1 MPGAADILDGL
12 NPEQRRA
19 AEAVNGPVCILA
31 GAGSGKTTTITHRIA
46 YQVATGSFASREIL
60 AVTFTDKAAGEMR
73 ERLRRLGAPGV
84 RARTFHAT
92 ALAQLHHF
100 VPDTGSI
107 LPSKAILLAPLVR
120 SLHQAYRFRPLS
132 EFATEIE
139 WAKNRRVAPADYLR
153 SLDGHEPPFPPD
165 VMLRV
170 YRGYEERKER
180 AGRIDFEDV
189 LERLVR
195 FYEDSPDAIEQ
206 FRAQCRAITVDE
218 YQDVNLLQQTLLD
231 LWLGARDDLCV
242 VGDDY
247 QAIYS
252 FTGATPRYLLEMPN
266 RFPGSTVVRL
276 EENYRSTPQILGL
289 ANRLV
294 PGLGGAEK
302 TLRAG
307 RPAGPEPV
315 VGAFATPSAEVDDLV
330 TKVSALR
337 ASGVRD
343 EDIAVLYRVNARSD
357 DLEGQLAVAAIPYQ
371 VRGGS
376 FLQRPAARALLRL
389 LRRRTEEQAAFAVQA
404 AAVEAGLVDEAPA
417 GLGEDGLTFQ
427 DDLRRLVDL
436 AGQLDEGSTVADFVS
451 DLDARFGSDGDGRGV
466 QLLTYHRAKGLE
478 FDAVFLPFL
487 QEGELPFKLAKTAEA
502 VGEERRLFYV
512 GLTRAKRSLHLSWTA
527 KKPSRFLA
535 ELGVTAKASPAKR
548 SAAPDDPVFEA
559 LREWRLERA
568 KADAVPAYVVF
579 GNATLTAIAEA
590 LPGTLGELAEIS
602 GVGPAKLER
611 YGPEV
616 LGVVSRSSEDA
627 DRRR

>member
-1 MPGAADILDGL
+1 M
-12 NPEQRRA
+12 
-19 AEAVNGPVCILA
+19 
-31 GAGSGKTTTITHRIA
+31 
-46 YQVATGSFASREIL
+46 
-60 AVTFTDKAAGEMR
+60 
-73 ERLRRLGAPGV
+73 
-84 RARTFHAT
+84 
-92 ALAQLHHF
+92 
-100 VPDTGSI
+100 
-107 LPSKAILLAPLVR
+107 
-120 SLHQAYRFRPLS
+120 
-132 EFATEIE
+132 
-139 WAKNRRVAPADYLR
+139 
-153 SLDGHEPPFPPD
+153 
-165 VMLRV
+165 
-170 YRGYEERKER
+170 
-180 AGRIDFEDV
+180 
-189 LERLVR
+189 
-195 FYEDSPDAIEQ
+195 
-206 FRAQCRAITVDE
+206 
-218 YQDVNLLQQTLLD
+218 
-231 LWLGARDDLCV
+231 

-266 RFPGSTVVRL
+266 RFPGATVVGL

-307 RPAGPEPV
+307 RPPGPEPV
-315 VGAFATPSAEVDDLV
+315 AGAFATPSAEVDDLV
-330 TKVSALR
+330 ARVCSLR

-357 DLEGQLAVAAIPYQ
+357 DLEGRLAATGIPYQ

-389 LRRRTEEQAAFAVQA
+389 LRRRTEERAAVAVQA

-427 DDLRRLVDL
+427 EDLRRLVDL
-436 AGQLDEGSTVADFVS
+436 AVQLDDASTVADFVT
-451 DLDARFGSDGDGRGV
+451 DLDARFGSDGDGRGI

-487 QEGELPFKLAKTAEA
+487 QEGELPFKLAKTPEA
-502 VGEERRLFYV
+502 VGEERRLLYV
-512 GLTRAKRSLHLSWTA
+512 GLTRARHLLHLSWTA
-527 KKPSRFLA
+527 KKPSRFLT
-535 ELGVTAKASPAKR
+535 ELGVTVKARPPKT
-548 SAAPDDPVFEA
+548 SATPDAPVFEA
-559 LREWRLERA
+559 LREWRLDRA

-590 LPGTLGELAEIS
+590 MPETLGELAAIS

-611 YGPEV
+611 YGSDV
-616 LGVVSRSSEDA
+616 LGVLNRSSEDA